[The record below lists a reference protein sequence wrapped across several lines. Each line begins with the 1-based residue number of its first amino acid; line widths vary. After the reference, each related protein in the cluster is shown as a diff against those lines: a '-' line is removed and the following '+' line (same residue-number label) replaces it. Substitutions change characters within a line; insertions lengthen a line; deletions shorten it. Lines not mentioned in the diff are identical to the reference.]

1 MPKYFLYSQKSGNF
15 AANLRNISNKQGKK
29 MKRINAKIYLWGSA
43 AVVLLIAGFTYCYL
57 FSGLS
62 KSAKTEYVYIDSDD
76 TQDSVFSKIHPI
88 ANAIPMSGF
97 STLARHSGYADH
109 IRTGRYAIHPG
120 EGALMVFRHLKNGQ
134 QTPVSLTIPEVRTID
149 RLAGALARKLMLD
162 SADVAIHLSDSAYC
176 ARWGYDT
183 ATVAALFVPN
193 TYDIYWNVGL
203 DRLMER
209 MEKENQKF
217 WNDERRG
224 KAEAMGMTPVEVA
237 TMASI
242 IDEETANN
250 AEKPM
255 IAGMY
260 YNRLKAGMPLQA
272 DPTIKFALKDFA
284 LRRIYH
290 KLLYIDSPY
299 NTYRYEGLP
308 PGPIKIASI
317 AGIDAVLNHVEH
329 DYLYMCAKED
339 FSGTHNFARTYQEHL
354 QNAARYTKALN
365 ERGIK

>member
-1 MPKYFLYSQKSGNF
+1 
-15 AANLRNISNKQGKK
+15 

-183 ATVAALFVPN
+183 ASVAALFVPN

>member
-1 MPKYFLYSQKSGNF
+1 
-15 AANLRNISNKQGKK
+15 

-354 QNAARYTKALN
+354 QNAARYSKALN

>member
-1 MPKYFLYSQKSGNF
+1 
-15 AANLRNISNKQGKK
+15 

-339 FSGTHNFARTYQEHL
+339 FSGTHNFART
-354 QNAARYTKALN
+354 
-365 ERGIK
+365 

>member
-1 MPKYFLYSQKSGNF
+1 
-15 AANLRNISNKQGKK
+15 
-29 MKRINAKIYLWGSA
+29 MKRINAKIYQWGSA

>member
-1 MPKYFLYSQKSGNF
+1 
-15 AANLRNISNKQGKK
+15 

-134 QTPVSLTIPEVRTID
+134 QTPVSLTIPEVRTIE

>member
-1 MPKYFLYSQKSGNF
+1 
-15 AANLRNISNKQGKK
+15 

-62 KSAKTEYVYIDSDD
+62 KSAKTDYVYIDSDD

>member
-1 MPKYFLYSQKSGNF
+1 M
-15 AANLRNISNKQGKK
+15 KK
-29 MKRINAKIYLWGSA
+29 INAKIYLWGSM
-43 AVVLLIAGFTYCYL
+43 AVVLLIVVFTYCYL
-57 FSGLS
+57 FSDLS
-62 KSAKTEYVYIDSDD
+62 KSTQTEYVYIDSDD
-76 TQDSVFSKIHPI
+76 TQDSVFSKIQPI
-88 ANAIPMSGF
+88 ANSIPMSGF
-97 STLARHSGYADH
+97 ATLVRHSGYADN
-109 IRTGRYAIHPG
+109 IRTGRYAIRPG
-120 EGALMVFRHLKNGQ
+120 EGALKVLRHLKNGLQ
-134 QTPVSLTIPEVRTID
+134 SPVNLTIPEVRTID
-149 RLAGALARKLMLD
+149 RLAGVLSRKLMLD
-162 SADVAIHLSDSAYC
+162 SAEVANHLGDSTYC

-193 TYDIYWNVGL
+193 TYDIYWNVSL
-203 DRLMER
+203 DRFMER
-209 MEKENQKF
+209 MEKEYNKF
-217 WNDERRG
+217 WNSDRRG

-260 YNRLKAGMPLQA
+260 YNRLKADMPLQA

-284 LRRIYH
+284 LRRIYN
-290 KLLYIDSPY
+290 KLLHIDSPY
-299 NTYRYEGLP
+299 NTYRNEGLP

-317 AGIDAVLNHVEH
+317 AGIDAVLNHVQH

>member
-1 MPKYFLYSQKSGNF
+1 
-15 AANLRNISNKQGKK
+15 

-183 ATVAALFVPN
+183 ASVAALFVPN
-193 TYDIYWNVGL
+193 TYGIDWNVGL